1 MEEGNFCEISTFEGD
16 FRMMGE
22 NFVDGEIFVILLKV
36 IIGGIR
42 WILTFRNVNLV
53 KSDFYM
59 VIVVK

>member
-1 MEEGNFCEISTFEGD
+1 
-16 FRMMGE
+16 MMGE